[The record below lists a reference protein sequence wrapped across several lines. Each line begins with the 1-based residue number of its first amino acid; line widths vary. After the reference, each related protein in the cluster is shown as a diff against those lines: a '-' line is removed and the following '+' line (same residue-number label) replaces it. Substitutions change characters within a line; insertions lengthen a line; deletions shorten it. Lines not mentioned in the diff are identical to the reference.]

1 MIKINK
7 ISNNLSE
14 KQRQTKGFTL
24 AEALITLIIIG
35 VASVLVL
42 PALRAGIKDK
52 TLEEQQKV
60 VYEKI
65 QQGFVYNLEKVSTS
79 DQIDIQF
86 PTPSDVI
93 GLVFNDGVRAL
104 IAYNTDCIMTNQY
117 DQDADVTECF
127 AMYYDVD
134 GSNSS
139 SIMGEDI
146 VSFNTG
152 TTPAEEWDIGEVFTP
167 GTYTI
172 DQCRDAKA
180 AGAPID
186 ACIGSNNIDRWSN
199 ATYKC
204 FKQGK
209 RLPTAAE
216 LKALAASIYD
226 EPIALSGTTNVSGIA
241 NKELAAKIGITDAGV
256 SFWASDTDGSGNSAS
271 IRSFATSSTNGG
283 GSSRHVH
290 VSSSIKAFCL

>member
-1 MIKINK
+1 MRGTFNISKVCKSNELVNCFGSKIR
-7 ISNNLSE
+7 S
-14 KQRQTKGFTL
+14 
-24 AEALITLIIIG
+24 
-35 VASVLVL
+35 
-42 PALRAGIKDK
+42 DK
-52 TLEEQQKV
+52 KTV
-60 VYEKI
+60 
-65 QQGFVYNLEKVSTS
+65 VYNLEKVSTS